1 MTAAKPSMSFRH
13 PDSIASYYMERLR
26 HQEQEQ
32 MICMMLD
39 NQNHLLT
46 ERMIS
51 KGTVN
56 ATLVTPREIY
66 VEALRCHA
74 VNLILVHNHPG
85 GDPTPSTSD
94 IEITRQIRQA
104 GELLGI
110 CLLDHIII
118 GDHQYIS
125 FKEQGMMK

>member
-1 MTAAKPSMSFRH
+1 
-13 PDSIASYYMERLR
+13 
-26 HQEQEQ
+26 

-46 ERMIS
+46 ERLIS

-56 ATLVTPREIY
+56 ATLVTPREIF

-85 GDPTPSTSD
+85 GDPTPSTAD
-94 IEITRQIRQA
+94 IQITEQIRQA
-104 GELLGI
+104 GDLLGI
-110 CLLDHIII
+110 YLLDHIII
-118 GDHQYIS
+118 GDHRYIS
-125 FKEQGMMK
+125 FKEQGMIE

>member
-1 MTAAKPSMSFRH
+1 
-13 PDSIASYYMERLR
+13 
-26 HQEQEQ
+26 
-32 MICMMLD
+32 MMLD